1 MPEVDIFAVAAVAFI
16 LLAALEWV
24 RHRKAPRRETPNER
38 GLRIAIVLLVF
49 NAILVWQAY
58 SLEGRGTPMD
68 REHLLWTALAS
79 YGWTLMFWMAATVPH
94 RSFLL
99 RWLSGSARLI
109 AAACFAVGTI
119 ALVLLLGS

>member
-24 RHRKAPRRETPNER
+24 RHRRAPRRETPNVR
-38 GLRIAIVLLVF
+38 GLRVAIVLLAF
-49 NAILVWQAY
+49 NVLLVWQAY
-58 SLEGRGTPMD
+58 RLEGRGTPTD
-68 REHLLWTALAS
+68 HEHLFWTVLAS

-99 RWLSGSARLI
+99 RWLSGNARLI

-119 ALVLLLGS
+119 ALVFLLGS